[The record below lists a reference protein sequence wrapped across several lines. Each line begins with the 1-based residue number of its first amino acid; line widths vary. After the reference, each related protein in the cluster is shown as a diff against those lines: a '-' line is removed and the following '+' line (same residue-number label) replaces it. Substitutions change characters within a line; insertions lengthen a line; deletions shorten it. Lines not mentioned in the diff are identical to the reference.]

1 MSPIWAQWPLS
12 GSNED
17 KDFTLGFCFLII
29 STQPQHRCWL
39 LPINTQHRP
48 QTILIA
54 HSNQTYSHFTVKY
67 LLEFMFSNKIRI
79 VEQKEPFWHKAANVL
94 VTSIELGIVGDNIS
108 PSPAS
113 SNTPGAR
120 HQPPAAGQSRH
131 RDKRIPRFLEFCLAL
146 FKCLTLKFSANC
158 SL

>member
-39 LPINTQHRP
+39 LTINTQHRP

-67 LLEFMFSNKIRI
+67 LLEFMFLNKIRI

-113 SNTPGAR
+113 SQYSRGEAPASCRWTVETQR
-120 HQPPAAGQSRH
+120 QKDPPLSGILPCTFQMFN
-131 RDKRIPRFLEFCLAL
+131 IEIQCQL
-146 FKCLTLKFSANC
+146 
-158 SL
+158 